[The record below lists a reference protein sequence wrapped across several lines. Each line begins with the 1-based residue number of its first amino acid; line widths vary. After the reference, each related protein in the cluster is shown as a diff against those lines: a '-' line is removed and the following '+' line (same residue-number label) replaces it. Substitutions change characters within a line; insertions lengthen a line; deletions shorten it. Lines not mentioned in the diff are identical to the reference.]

1 MLPEK
6 YMHAMRE
13 TETKRRKTEEIKH
26 DNIRELTKKF
36 AEVETYEE
44 TPEDLMKFL
53 SEIGKNF
60 I

>member
-36 AEVETYEE
+36 S
-44 TPEDLMKFL
+44 KRHQK
-53 SEIGKNF
+53 I
-60 I
+60 